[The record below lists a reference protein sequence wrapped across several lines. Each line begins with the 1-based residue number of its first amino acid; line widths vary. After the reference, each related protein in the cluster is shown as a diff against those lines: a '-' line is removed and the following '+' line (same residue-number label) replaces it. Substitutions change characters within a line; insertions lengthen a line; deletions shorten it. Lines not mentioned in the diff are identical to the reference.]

1 MCSSHSV
8 SEGEASNFEVPPGC
22 HHTGGSAYIEILSQS
37 LLPAWTFSFSCL
49 PDRYRCHSAVFIF
62 VSEEIVSPVAVD

>member
-22 HHTGGSAYIEILSQS
+22 HRAGGSAYIEILSQS
-37 LLPAWTFSFSCL
+37 LLPAWTFFFLVCL
-49 PDRYRCHSAVFIF
+49 IGIGVTQLFLYLFLRKLFHP
-62 VSEEIVSPVAVD
+62 